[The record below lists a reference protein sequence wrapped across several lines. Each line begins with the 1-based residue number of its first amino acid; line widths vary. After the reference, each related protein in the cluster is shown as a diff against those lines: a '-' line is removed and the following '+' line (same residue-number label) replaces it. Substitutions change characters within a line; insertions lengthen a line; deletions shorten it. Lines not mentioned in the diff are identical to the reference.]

1 MRKKLK
7 IKDNTMEKQF
17 WLNAVIE
24 IDKKRGEELE
34 EENVCISIEHPMQ
47 KYFDDDI
54 SIIVTLPEL
63 RDLLTKAEQLYHLN
77 RSSKS

>member
-34 EENVCISIEHPMQ
+34 EEDVCISIEHPMQ